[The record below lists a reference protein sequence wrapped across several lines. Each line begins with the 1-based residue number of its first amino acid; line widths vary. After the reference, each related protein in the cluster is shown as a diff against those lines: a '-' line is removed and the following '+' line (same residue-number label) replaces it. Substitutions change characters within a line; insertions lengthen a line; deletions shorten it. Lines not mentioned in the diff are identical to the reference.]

1 MAGRAAQWGNAA
13 QFEADYRKAAA
24 DGLTVDAF
32 AAANGMSHR
41 RLYVLKARYEMD
53 LGRKLP
59 SMATL
64 RGSHFG
70 SKLNAGETS
79 REALAALQ
87 SENSQL
93 KKDNK
98 RLSQV
103 SMDLET
109 IRKIIGRVDAG
120 ITTDAPAWARK
131 AIRGKVV
138 HGIPTLMLSDL
149 HFGEV
154 VFSRQVND
162 INSYNTTIAKARL
175 QRVVEG
181 SIKLLRQTLSPGVFG
196 GMVVVLGGDMGEGTI
211 HDELRDT
218 SDETPLEAV
227 ITLHDCLVPHLKTLC
242 DEFGRLHVP
251 CVVGNHG
258 RMDRKPRMKNGPK
271 LNYDWMLYQ
280 FIART
285 IGSDPKYRDLI
296 TFQIPDGYEA
306 SYRIHGI
313 RYMLTHGDS
322 FRGGDGISGPLMPW
336 MRGSLKAS
344 KSYAAMGM
352 PFDVLVMG
360 HWHQLRYLGNIIVN
374 GSLVGYNEFA
384 QKMHFGYE
392 PPQQALWLTHPAR
405 GLTFQEAVFADEPKA
420 QDEREWVAVHKQA
433 A

>member
-1 MAGRAAQWGNAA
+1 MAHRIALWKDAAE
-13 QFEADYRKAAA
+13 FEADYRKAAA

-32 AAANGMSHR
+32 AAKCGMSHR
-41 RLYVLKARYEMD
+41 RLYALKARYEVD

-59 SMATL
+59 SMASL
-64 RGSHFG
+64 RGNHYG
-70 SKLNAGETS
+70 STVNAGEAS
-79 REALAALQ
+79 RESLAQLQ
-87 SENSQL
+87 GEIVQL
-93 KKDNK
+93 RKDNK

-103 SMDLET
+103 SIDLEI
-109 IRKIIGRVDAG
+109 IRNIVGRIDAG
-120 ITTDAPAWARK
+120 ITTDCPAWATK
-131 AIRGKVV
+131 ALRGKVV

-154 VFSRQVND
+154 VFARQVND
-162 INSYNTTIAKARL
+162 VNSYNTTIAKVRL

-181 SIKLLRQTLSPGVFG
+181 AVKLLRQTLSPGVFG
-196 GMVVVLGGDMGEGTI
+196 GMICILGGDMGEGVI

-218 SDETPLEAV
+218 SDETALEAV
-227 ITLHDCLVPHLKTLC
+227 ITLHDCLVPHLKALC
-242 DEFGRLHVP
+242 EEFGRLHVP
-251 CVVGNHG
+251 CIVGNHG

-271 LNYDWMLYQ
+271 LNYDWLLYQ

-285 IGSDPKYRDLI
+285 IGSDPKFKGRI

-306 SYRIHGI
+306 SYRIHGV

-360 HWHQLRYLGNIIVN
+360 HWHQLRYLGHIIVN

-392 PPQQALWLTHPAR
+392 PPQQALWLTHPVR

-420 QDEREWVAVHKQA
+420 QDEREWVAVHKA